1 MIFEPYQTHN
11 HAVRR
16 RNLIAEGLN
25 KSIDIWI
32 DVIRCACVNHHLLAR
47 AKAAQRAHQRRAI

>member
-1 MIFEPYQTHN
+1 MIFEPNQTHN

-32 DVIRCACVNHHLLAR
+32 DVIRCACVNDNLFAMV
-47 AKAAQRAHQRRAI
+47 KVAQRAHQRRAI